1 MWANIFFWM
10 VKETML
16 IGIILFCMGLS
27 YIVGTIPF
35 GHLIASVKGIDIKNV
50 GTGNPGATNVY
61 KEVGSF
67 YGVLVFFIDIGK
79 GLIIPVIVIFMG
91 SPIWVASLCLFSL
104 ILGHVTPS
112 PWKTPSGTGM
122 AAAMGASLALV
133 PLGGL
138 ICIIPAAIVLKISKN
153 STYTG
158 VCAFLI
164 AMVSDWLILSNFIE
178 VGTVL
183 VCALIILLKFLVQ
196 YRNLND

>member
-1 MWANIFFWM
+1 
-10 VKETML
+10 ML
-16 IGIILFCMGLS
+16 IGIILLCMGLS

-35 GHLIASVKGIDIKNV
+35 GHLMASAKGIDIKNV

-61 KEVGSF
+61 KEVGPV

-138 ICIIPAAIVLKISKN
+138 LCIIPAAIVLKMTKN

-164 AMVSDWLILSNFIE
+164 AMVCDWLIVRNFIE

-196 YRNLND
+196 YRNLKD